1 MTHEK
6 KHSTLTLSQ
15 PEVYN
20 KDLEKLVE
28 VLQDKLEGLE
38 IREEFLKGRVQE
50 LQTKFYKVGVNCD
63 TTSYALGYF
72 TTYDEAHT
80 YLHREVSEY
89 VKEPISVGT
98 DSIYIRR
105 KLGHD
110 ISNYTTIRS
119 WTIDSIKFGETK
131 SPEVSVRN
139 LLTLA
144 RMGELIRVDG
154 EGR

>member
-6 KHSTLTLSQ
+6 KHSMLPLSQ

-50 LQTKFYKVGVNCD
+50 LQTKFYKVGVTCQ

-72 TTYDEAHT
+72 STYDDAHT
-80 YLHREVSEY
+80 YLKNEIESYLAKYKVMDMDSLY
-89 VKEPISVGT
+89 LSGKIDT
-98 DSIYIRR
+98 DIADGFII
-105 KLGHD
+105 K
-110 ISNYTTIRS
+110 N
-119 WTIDSIKFGETK
+119 WTIDSIKFGET
-131 SPEVSVRN
+131 VSHMDPVKN

-154 EGR
+154 EGK